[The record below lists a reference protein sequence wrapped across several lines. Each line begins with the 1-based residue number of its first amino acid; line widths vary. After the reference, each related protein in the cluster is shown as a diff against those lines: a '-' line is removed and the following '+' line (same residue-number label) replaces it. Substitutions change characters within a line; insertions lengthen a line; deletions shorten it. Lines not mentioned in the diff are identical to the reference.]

1 LLRDYALC
9 LARKSPLKGYYIYG
23 GNEESNPFNSRG
35 QQYFAKNSEEVFDS
49 ELFFVLDLPISN
61 STAVQLYEEQD
72 DLRPR
77 AIIGVEVLRTCK
89 RICEEGLDVLYG
101 MNAFH
106 FDTHMHLKYM
116 QHCRK
121 WMQPTK

>member
-1 LLRDYALC
+1 LLWNYALR
-9 LARKSPLKGYYIYG
+9 LARKIPLKGYYIYG
-23 GNEESNPFNSRG
+23 GNEESNPSNSRG

-49 ELFFVLDLPISN
+49 ELFFVLDLPIFN

-72 DLRPR
+72 GLRPR

-89 RICEEGLDVLYG
+89 QICEEGLDVLYG

-106 FDTHMHLKYM
+106 FDTQAPQVHVTLAEMDAAN
-116 QHCRK
+116 
-121 WMQPTK
+121 